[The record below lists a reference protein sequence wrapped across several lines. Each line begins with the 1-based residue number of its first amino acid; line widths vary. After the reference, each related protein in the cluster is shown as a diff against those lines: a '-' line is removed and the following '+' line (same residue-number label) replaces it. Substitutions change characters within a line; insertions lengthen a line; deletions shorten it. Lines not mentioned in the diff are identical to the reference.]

1 MTLRATSSASSN
13 RAWRGRNQTKDVG
26 YRSEPRKAWRA
37 ETIVSRKPPDMPI
50 LTQEAVLKALSTV
63 QEPELG
69 GDLVSRNMI
78 KDVVVDGNKVSFTLE
93 LTTPACPLK
102 DEIQARVEAALRPI
116 GAEQIDVAW
125 GATVRRSTQTTPQM
139 LPGVKNI
146 IAVASGKGGVGKTT
160 ISVNLAV
167 ALAQVGASVGL
178 LDADITGPNIPMMI
192 GAEGQPVASPD
203 GKITPIDA
211 YGVKVMSIQFFL

>member
-1 MTLRATSSASSN
+1 
-13 RAWRGRNQTKDVG
+13 
-26 YRSEPRKAWRA
+26 
-37 ETIVSRKPPDMPI
+37 MPV

-78 KDVVVDGNKVSFTLE
+78 KDVVIDGTKVSFTIE

-116 GAEQIDVAW
+116 GAEQIEVTW
-125 GATVRRSTQTTPQM
+125 GATVRRSSQTTPQM

-146 IAVASGKGGVGKTT
+146 VAVASGKGGVGKTT
-160 ISVNLAV
+160 VSVNLAV
-167 ALAQVGASVGL
+167 ALAQAGASVGL

-211 YGVKVMSIQFFL
+211 LSLIHISEPTR

>member
-13 RAWRGRNQTKDVG
+13 RDRRGRNPTKDVG
-26 YRSEPRKAWRA
+26 YRQKSRKPWRA
-37 ETIVSRKPPDMPI
+37 QIVVSRKSPDMPI
-50 LTQEAVLKALSTV
+50 LTEEAVLKALSTV

-69 GDLVSRNMI
+69 GDLVSRKMI
-78 KDVVVDGNKVSFTLE
+78 KDVVLDGTKVSFTIE

-116 GAEQIDVAW
+116 GAEVVEVAW
-125 GATVRRSTQTTPQM
+125 GATVRRASQTTPQM

-146 IAVASGKGGVGKTT
+146 VSLASGKGGVGKTT

-167 ALAQVGASVGL
+167 ALAQAGASVGL

-192 GAEGQPVASPD
+192 CLLYTSPSPRD
-203 GKITPIDA
+203 
-211 YGVKVMSIQFFL
+211 